1 MRHFDFLSPET
12 RGRLFFREPREFG
25 SDDSRDLLAAALGAT
40 LYSPATRPTLAV
52 DIAKNFA
59 HGVVGAVVC
68 LEDAVADDDL
78 PAAEL
83 NVVDQLTE
91 LARGGSARPL
101 LFVRVRAAR
110 QIPMLVDRLGEH
122 AGVLTGFVLPKFTAA
137 SGAQFLDAMVAAE
150 SASGHRLL
158 AMPVLETPDVI
169 YAEQRIDALLSVR
182 ALLDRHRD
190 RILAVRIGATDLS
203 SAFGLRRPRDLTVY
217 DVRMVADAIGDI
229 VNILGRPGPTGYPVT
244 GPVWEY
250 FTGTERLFKPQL
262 RQSPFTEHAANALRD
277 ELITRDLDGLI
288 REVHLD
294 RANGLT
300 GKTVIHPMHVA
311 TVHALSVVTHEE
323 FADAT
328 DVLGTGG
335 SGGAHASSY
344 RNKMNESKPHTAWAR
359 RTMVRAH
366 VFGVAHADVS
376 FVDLLGAGLHR

>member
-12 RGRLFFREPREFG
+12 RRRLFFREPGEFG

-40 LYSPATRPTLAV
+40 LYSPATRPALAV
-52 DIAKNFA
+52 DIAKNLA
-59 HGVVGAVVC
+59 HGVVSAVVC

-78 PAAEL
+78 QVAED
-83 NVVDQLTE
+83 NVVEQLRQ
-91 LARGGSARPL
+91 LACSDSARPL
-101 LFVRVRAAR
+101 LFVRVRAAS
-110 QIPMLVDRLGEH
+110 QIQMLVERLGGH
-122 AGVLTGFVLPKFTAA
+122 ATVLTGFVLPKFTAE
-137 SGAQFLDAMVAAE
+137 SGAEFLDALVTAE
-150 SASGHRLL
+150 SALGRRLL

-182 ALLDRHRD
+182 MLLDRHRD

-203 SAFGLRRPRDLTVY
+203 SVFGLRRPRDLTVY

-229 VNILGRPGPTGYPVT
+229 VNILGRPAPAGYPVT

-262 RQSPFTEHAANALRD
+262 RQSPFTEHAANELRS

-328 DVLGTGG
+328 DVLGTQGG
-335 SGGAHASSY
+335 GGAHASSY
-344 RNKMNESKPHTAWAR
+344 RNKMSESKPHTAWAR
-359 RTMVRAH
+359 RVMLRAH
-366 VFGVAHADVS
+366 VFGVAREEVS
-376 FVDLLGAGLHR
+376 FVDLLSAGLHR